1 MEVCAANAPYRHERQ
16 RSHRGPH
23 PHPPQIYR
31 LRTPNSPT
39 SPKICRDL
47 VALLLQVTGHPH
59 HADTAKLLVSEIVT
73 NVNLHTDSL
82 AVRLEVVLRHDRLRV
97 SVHNDAL
104 DADPHQKPGDTCD
117 AYDENGSGLLL
128 LTGLARDWGVQRGG
142 AAYGIPGKQIWFELG
157 EAADGRRAPSGG
169 GL

>member
-1 MEVCAANAPYRHERQ
+1 MRRATSRSASKANRGACRASCSPSNGAPH
-16 RSHRGPH
+16 GPH

-47 VALLLQVTGHPH
+47 VALLLQVTGHH
-59 HADTAKLLVSEIVT
+59 QHADTARLLVSEIVT

-97 SVHNDAL
+97 SVYDDAL
-104 DADPHQKPGDTCD
+104 DADPRQKPGD
-117 AYDENGSGLLL
+117 AYDENGRGLLL
-128 LTGLARDWGVQRGG
+128 LTGLARDWGVQRSASAHGTP
-142 AAYGIPGKQIWFELG
+142 AKQIWFELG
-157 EAADGRRAPSGG
+157 GAPCR
-169 GL
+169 

>member
-1 MEVCAANAPYRHERQ
+1 MARPSHGGVAANAPYRHERTR
-16 RSHRGPH
+16 RSPHGPQ
-23 PHPPQIYR
+23 PRPTPPQIYR

-59 HADTAKLLVSEIVT
+59 HVDTARLLVSEIVT

-82 AVRLEVVLRHDRLRV
+82 SVRLEVDLRHDRLRV
-97 SVHNDAL
+97 SVHDDAL
-104 DADPHQKPGDTCD
+104 DADPHQKPGD
-117 AYDENGSGLLL
+117 AYDENGRGLRL
-128 LTGLARDWGVQRGG
+128 LTGLAQDWGVQRGVTTH
-142 AAYGIPGKQIWFELG
+142 GIPGKRIWFELG
-157 EAADGRRAPSGG
+157 GAV

>member
-1 MEVCAANAPYRHERQ
+1 MDPA
-16 RSHRGPH
+16 

-59 HADTAKLLVSEIVT
+59 HADTAKLLVSELVT

-97 SVHNDAL
+97 SVHDDAL
-104 DADPHQKPGDTCD
+104 DADPHQKPGD
-117 AYDENGSGLLL
+117 AYDENGRGLLL
-128 LTGLARDWGVQRGG
+128 LTGLARDWGVQHG
-142 AAYGIPGKQIWFELG
+142 ATAHGIPGKRIWFELG
-157 EAADGRRAPSGG
+157 EAADGRCAPSGG

>member
-1 MEVCAANAPYRHERQ
+1 MDPA
-16 RSHRGPH
+16 

-59 HADTAKLLVSEIVT
+59 HVDTARLLVSEIVT

-97 SVHNDAL
+97 SVYDDAP
-104 DADPHQKPGDTCD
+104 DADPQQKPGGTCD
-117 AYDENGSGLLL
+117 AYEESGRGLLL
-128 LTGLARDWGVQRGG
+128 LTGLARDWGVRRGG
-142 AAYGIPGKQIWFELG
+142 NAYGTPAKQIWFELG
-157 EAADGRRAPSGG
+157 GAPGR
-169 GL
+169 